1 MHQGKRKEKV
11 CGGGRPTPLPPS
23 FSFFFLPSLGSK
35 VEEPEGREGGWAGSR
50 VRVEM
55 EMVLRDLSLSL
66 SLSLSLYMQFFTL
79 FFIHREQ
86 S

>member
-1 MHQGKRKEKV
+1 MGG
-11 CGGGRPTPLPPS
+11 GGGRPTPLPPS
-23 FSFFFLPSLGSK
+23 FSFFLLPSLGSK

-66 SLSLSLYMQFFTL
+66 SLSLSIYIYVDLLLLL
-79 FFIHREQ
+79 FHSSAEKAVNT
-86 S
+86 